1 MKVFIYLFRVL
12 STGVEIQAQNG
23 VKGVTSA
30 DTDVQRAV
38 QMSSIIE
45 KLIEQIVKHEE
56 EVRKQQAQVQ
66 QDNQDRQASFS
77 NQGSL
82 EILQGFRK
90 IFFSTVGARIQNRF
104 DFGWSNVLSLGP
116 DLSETKLF
124 KMVASLDHFVISY
137 IVSRFHVL

>member
-38 QMSSIIE
+38 QMSTIIE

-56 EVRKQQAQVQ
+56 EVRKQQSQVQ

-82 EILQGFRK
+82 EILQGSLNPTGVPQSHRDSARY
-90 IFFSTVGARIQNRF
+90 FFSTVGAQIQNRF
-104 DFGWSNVLSLGP
+104 EFW
-116 DLSETKLF
+116 
-124 KMVASLDHFVISY
+124 MVECA
-137 IVSRFHVL
+137 